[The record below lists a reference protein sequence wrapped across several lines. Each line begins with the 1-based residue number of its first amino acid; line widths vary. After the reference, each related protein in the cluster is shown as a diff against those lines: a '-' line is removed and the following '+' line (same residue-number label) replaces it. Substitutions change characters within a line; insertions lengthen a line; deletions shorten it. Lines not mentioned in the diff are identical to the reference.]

1 MKGHSMKHPTPIEAI
16 REKCLDCSN
25 GQPKEVRL
33 CPVKSCALQ
42 PFRMGR
48 RPKIELQN
56 EGQETDFGR
65 LEERQQEDP
74 DPGSTG

>member
-1 MKGHSMKHPTPIEAI
+1 MEHLTPIEAI
-16 REKCLDCSN
+16 RAKCLDCSN

-33 CPVKSCALQ
+33 CPVKSCTLQ

-48 RPKIELQN
+48 RPKIERHD
-56 EGQETDFGR
+56 EGQEPDFGR

-74 DPGSTG
+74 DPGPTG